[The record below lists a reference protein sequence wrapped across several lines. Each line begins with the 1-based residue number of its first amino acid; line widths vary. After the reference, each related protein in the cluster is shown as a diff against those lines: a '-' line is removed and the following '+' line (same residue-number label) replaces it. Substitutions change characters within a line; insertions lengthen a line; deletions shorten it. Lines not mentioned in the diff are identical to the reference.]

1 MRKKDE
7 MEQEVSNKSMKITWF
22 TTVMALFIIGFI
34 QRYNTG
40 EHNIFLVIATSSV
53 ILNLFL
59 ERFYLSKVNEDR
71 GFIKLVA
78 LAIILLA
85 IMLSI
90 VWLSGR

>member
-7 MEQEVSNKSMKITWF
+7 MEQKIANKSMKITWF
-22 TTVMALFIIGFI
+22 VTVMALFIIGLI

-40 EHNIFLVIATSSV
+40 EHNIFLVIASLSV

-71 GFIKLVA
+71 GFI
-78 LAIILLA
+78 
-85 IMLSI
+85 
-90 VWLSGR
+90 